1 MDYERMWN
9 ILKEDVITNRELSDY
24 ISINKLIE
32 KIKKLEEQEKDAI
45 LKFKD
50 GNDLSF

>member
-9 ILKEDVITNRELSDY
+9 ILKEDAITNHELSDY
-24 ISINKLIE
+24 ISINKLI
-32 KIKKLEEQEKDAI
+32 EKDAI